1 METFSFD
8 RDQREGGLTPR
19 NAVCGVAL
27 AQSRRT
33 SMMDRLMDRKIVSQ
47 NRLDKGVALVA
58 ILILLLCLSPCSGNW
73 PLLYANFSKLFRW

>member
-8 RDQREGGLTPR
+8 RDQREGGLTQR

-58 ILILLLCLSPCSGNW
+58 ILILLLCLSPTFWELASAVRQF
-73 PLLYANFSKLFRW
+73 L